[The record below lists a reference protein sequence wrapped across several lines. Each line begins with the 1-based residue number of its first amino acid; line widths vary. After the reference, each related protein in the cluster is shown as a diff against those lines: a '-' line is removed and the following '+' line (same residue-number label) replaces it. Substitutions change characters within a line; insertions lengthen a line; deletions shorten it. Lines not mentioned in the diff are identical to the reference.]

1 MRLNRGAAR
10 LTLMRSDA
18 NAKSET
24 SDVGRS
30 TSVVPAPRLRLVGA
44 TPRQLSP
51 GAHALLGWLN
61 GEAYRLPFA
70 EIPDHGLDL
79 LRIDAAARLAHDA
92 RNAAA
97 RRARGGEAS

>member
-1 MRLNRGAAR
+1 MRLNRGTAR
-10 LTLMRSDA
+10 LTLMRGGAS
-18 NAKSET
+18 AKSET
-24 SDVGRS
+24 SGAGRS
-30 TSVVPAPRLRLVGA
+30 TPVTPAPRLRLVGA

-51 GAHALLGWLN
+51 GAHTLLGWLN
-61 GEAYRLPFA
+61 GDAYRLPFA
-70 EIPDHGLDL
+70 EVPDHGLDL